1 MISACERDYSLCVQE
16 PRNEAKPPAQVV
28 VAFAYYFLS
37 CSIWLFFTCMHRV
50 PCAFLAIPFDLEIS
64 ITWVW

>member
-37 CSIWLFFTCMHRV
+37 CSIWVLPACIAYRVLFWHG
-50 PCAFLAIPFDLEIS
+50 
-64 ITWVW
+64 